1 MRVQSRSAVVE
12 KAGAVVRVIVDTYF
26 SPNKSFPEVRK
37 LMDSRA
43 MDPLRAFSEDCRAEL
58 QAFSA

>member
-1 MRVQSRSAVVE
+1 MVE

-43 MDPLRAFSEDCRAEL
+43 MDPLRAFSEECRAEL
-58 QAFSA
+58 QAL